1 MNIKIIQGDCTRSL
15 LNLDNKSI
23 DTIITSPPYYA
34 LRNYNDEEEQVGL
47 EATPELYIQKLVSI
61 FRIARTKLKDDGTV
75 WLNLGDSY
83 AGSNGNGYKQTI
95 SKYNRS
101 NNAKESVSFR
111 DKYKRQDIGYK
122 PKDLMLI
129 PFRVAYA
136 LQQDGWYLRQD
147 IIWNK
152 PNPMPESVK
161 DRCTKAHEYIF
172 LLSKSQRYYFDSE
185 AIKEEAVTQGQK
197 KLSPSGWD
205 ISKKGSHGSFHKEG
219 RSKEHYEFE
228 QNEKR
233 NKRSV
238 WTVTPKSFKGAHF
251 ATFPEDLIDP
261 CVLAGSKEGGTV
273 LDIFAG
279 SGTTGIVANNHNRNA
294 ILLELNKEYIEIAEK
309 RILDQGSL
317 FTDLEIIYEENENKR
332 RIS

>member
-1 MNIKIIQGDCTRSL
+1 MS
-15 LNLDNKSI
+15 
-23 DTIITSPPYYA
+23 
-34 LRNYNDEEEQVGL
+34 
-47 EATPELYIQKLVSI
+47 
-61 FRIARTKLKDDGTV
+61 LKD
-75 WLNLGDSY
+75 
-83 AGSNGNGYKQTI
+83 
-95 SKYNRS
+95 
-101 NNAKESVSFR
+101 
-111 DKYKRQDIGYK
+111 
-122 PKDLMLI
+122 
-129 PFRVAYA
+129 
-136 LQQDGWYLRQD
+136 
-147 IIWNK
+147 
-152 PNPMPESVK
+152 
-161 DRCTKAHEYIF
+161 
-172 LLSKSQRYYFDSE
+172 
-185 AIKEEAVTQGQK
+185 K

-205 ISKKGSHGSFHKEG
+205 ISKRKKGSFLLAVGIYLKGSHGSFHKEG

-309 RILDQGSL
+309 E
-317 FTDLEIIYEENENKR
+317 F
-332 RIS
+332 

>member
-1 MNIKIIQGDCTRSL
+1 MTKKNRNI
-15 LNLDNKSI
+15 
-23 DTIITSPPYYA
+23 
-34 LRNYNDEEEQVGL
+34 

-152 PNPMPESVK
+152 PNPMPESK
-161 DRCTKAHEYIF
+161 RSFQGSRIHIF
-172 LLSKSQRYYFDSE
+172 IKQSQRYYFDM
-185 AIKEEAVTQGQK
+185 
-197 KLSPSGWD
+197 
-205 ISKKGSHGSFHKEG
+205 
-219 RSKEHYEFE
+219 
-228 QNEKR
+228 
-233 NKRSV
+233 
-238 WTVTPKSFKGAHF
+238 
-251 ATFPEDLIDP
+251 
-261 CVLAGSKEGGTV
+261 
-273 LDIFAG
+273 
-279 SGTTGIVANNHNRNA
+279 
-294 ILLELNKEYIEIAEK
+294 
-309 RILDQGSL
+309 
-317 FTDLEIIYEENENKR
+317 
-332 RIS
+332 